1 VSLLDKKPARKCC
14 VLTEETLDE
23 IEARAEHITEITVMP
38 HTRDQHVKIIS
49 SNSYKAA

>member
-14 VLTEETLDE
+14 VLTEETLD
-23 IEARAEHITEITVMP
+23 RMEHITEITVMP

-49 SNSYKAA
+49 SYSYKAA